1 MDDDGMIS
9 FDVSEQDI
17 EDAFNPQRRRFQTK
31 NEATYGAV
39 RHYSHFAPPIRSK
52 F

>member
-1 MDDDGMIS
+1 MDDDGMIG
-9 FDVSEQDI
+9 FEVSDQDI
-17 EDAFNPQRRRFQTK
+17 EDAFNPQRRRFQTR

-39 RHYSHFAPPIRSK
+39 RYSLDTAYFAHF